1 MVLCRLL
8 GQAEQVYQQDLVG
21 EGDAELAIPPS
32 EISSREQTPPEELRS
47 DDENKYEADEQ
58 RALEAGADTA

>member
-1 MVLCRLL
+1 
-8 GQAEQVYQQDLVG
+8 VYQQDLVG

-47 DDENKYEADEQ
+47 DDENKYEA
-58 RALEAGADTA
+58 GADTAGRVEIRRRKQVRGR